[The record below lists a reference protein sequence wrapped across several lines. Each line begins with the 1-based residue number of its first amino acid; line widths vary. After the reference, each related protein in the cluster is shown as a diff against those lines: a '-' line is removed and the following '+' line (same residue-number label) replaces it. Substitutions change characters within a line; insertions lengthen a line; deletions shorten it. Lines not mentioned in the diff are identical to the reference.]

1 MDAMQRLC
9 AVVKQVFD
17 DEIDI
22 SGANEDTKLKEL
34 GINSVGLLYMAI
46 ALEEEFGVK
55 FLNSDI
61 GQIQTVGDVVK
72 RIEAKN
78 EMDRG

>member
-22 SGANEDTKLKEL
+22 SGANEDTKLKDL

-55 FLNSDI
+55 FLNSDV
-61 GQIQTVGDVVK
+61 GHIQTVGDVVM